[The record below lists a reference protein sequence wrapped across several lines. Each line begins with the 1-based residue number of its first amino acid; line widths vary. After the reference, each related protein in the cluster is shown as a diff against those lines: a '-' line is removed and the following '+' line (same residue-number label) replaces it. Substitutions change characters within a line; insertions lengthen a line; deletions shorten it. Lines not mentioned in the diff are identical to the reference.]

1 VDIPREPKS
10 KRARY
15 IWIGLAVVV
24 LAVITIF
31 LRNLEPAAPTVDANI
46 LWTDTVKRGS
56 FLRQVRGNGHLVP
69 EDIVYISA
77 VTSGRVQEVLVKAG
91 AQTEPGTIL
100 LRLENPDVQLDYLDA
115 QRQYTVAQSELVQL
129 RGQLETQILDQ
140 QATVARTR
148 NELRD
153 AQRQLAAYREVPEEV
168 SQLDMQR
175 TEDQVEELT
184 LRLEIEEKTL
194 EFRQQSRDIEIQA
207 QESQVARLKELAE
220 FQQNRLESMNV
231 KAGTRGV
238 VRELDLEVGQWV
250 NPGQRLG
257 VIIEPGK
264 LMAQIRVNETQ
275 ARDVVIGQKAEI
287 DPRVGEMVEGQVT
300 RIDPSASG
308 GQVTV
313 DIEILETLP
322 QGARADQSIDGVIT
336 IESLEDVMYVGR
348 PTNGQANQT
357 IGLFKI
363 VDGGTAAVRV
373 SVEFGRSSVDKME
386 VERGLEVGDQVI
398 LSDMSRY
405 DEFDRVRIRQ

>member
-1 VDIPREPKS
+1 M
-10 KRARY
+10 
-15 IWIGLAVVV
+15 
-24 LAVITIF
+24 
-31 LRNLEPAAPTVDANI
+31 
-46 LWTDTVKRGS
+46 
-56 FLRQVRGNGHLVP
+56 P

-77 VTSGRVQEVLVKAG
+77 VTSGRVEEVLVKAG
-91 AQTEPGTIL
+91 AETEPGTVL
-100 LRLENPDVQLDYLDA
+100 LRLENPDVQLDHLDA

-168 SQLDMQR
+168 SQLAMQR

-194 EFRQQSRDIEIQA
+194 AFRQQSREIEFAA
-207 QESQVARLKELAE
+207 QESQVARLKELAD
-220 FQQNRLESMNV
+220 FQRNRLESMNV
-231 KAGTRGV
+231 KAGVRGV
-238 VRELDLEVGQWV
+238 VRELALEVGQWV
-250 NPGQRLG
+250 NPGQSLG

-264 LMAQIRVNETQ
+264 LMAQIRINETQ

-287 DPRVGEMVEGQVT
+287 DPRVGQVVEGRVT

-313 DIEILETLP
+313 DIEILDPLP
-322 QGARADQSIDGVIT
+322 QGARADQSIDGVVT
-336 IESLEDVMYVGR
+336 IESLDDVLYVGR

-357 IGLFKI
+357 VGLFKV
-363 VDGGTAAVRV
+363 VDNGSAAVRV

-386 VERGLEVGDQVI
+386 VERGLEVGDEVI

>member
-1 VDIPREPKS
+1 MDIPREPKS
-10 KRARY
+10 KRGRY
-15 IWIGLAVVV
+15 IWIGLGVVALVV
-24 LAVITIF
+24 LTLF

-56 FLRQVRGNGHLVP
+56 FLRQVRGSGNLVP

-77 VTSGRVQEVLVKAG
+77 VTAGRVQEVLVKAG
-91 AQTEPGTIL
+91 AETDPGTVL

-168 SQLDMQR
+168 SQLAMQR

-194 EFRQQSRDIEIQA
+194 TFRQQSRDIEIRA
-207 QESQVARLKELAE
+207 QESQVARLKELAT
-220 FQQNRLESMNV
+220 FQRDRLESMSV

-238 VRELDLEVGQWV
+238 VRELGLEVGQWV

-257 VIIEPGK
+257 VIIEPGE
-264 LMAQIRVNETQ
+264 LMAQIRINETQ

-287 DPRVGEMVEGQVT
+287 DPRVGDVVEGRVT

-313 DIEILETLP
+313 DIEILEPLP
-322 QGARADQSIDGVIT
+322 QGARADQSIDGVVT
-336 IESLEDVMYVGR
+336 IESLDDVMYVGR
-348 PTNGQANQT
+348 PTNGQANST
-357 IGLFKI
+357 VGLFKV
-363 VDGGTAAVRV
+363 VDGGTAAIRV

-386 VERGLEVGDQVI
+386 VERGLEVGDEVI

-405 DEFDRVRIRQ
+405 DEFDRVRIRR

>member
-1 VDIPREPKS
+1 MDIPREPKS
-10 KRARY
+10 KKGRY
-15 IWIGLAVVV
+15 IWIGLGVVAVV
-24 LAVITIF
+24 VITIF

-91 AQTEPGTIL
+91 AETETETVL
-100 LRLENPDVQLDYLDA
+100 LRLENPDVQLDHLDA

-148 NELRD
+148 NQLRD

-184 LRLEIEEKTL
+184 LRLEIEEKIL
-194 EFRQQSRDIEIQA
+194 AFRQQSRDIEIQA

-231 KAGTRGV
+231 RAGTRGV

-264 LMAQIRVNETQ
+264 LMAQIRINETQ

-287 DPRVGEMVEGQVT
+287 DPRVGEVVEGRVT

-313 DIEILETLP
+313 DVEILETLP
-322 QGARADQSIDGVIT
+322 QGARADQSIDGVVT

-357 IGLFKI
+357 VGLFKI

>member
-1 VDIPREPKS
+1 MDIPREPKS